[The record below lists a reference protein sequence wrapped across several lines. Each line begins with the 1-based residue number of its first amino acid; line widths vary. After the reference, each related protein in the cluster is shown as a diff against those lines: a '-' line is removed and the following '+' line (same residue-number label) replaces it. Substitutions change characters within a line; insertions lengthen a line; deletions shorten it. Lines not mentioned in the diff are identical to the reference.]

1 MAGKKET
8 QRQAVQEQRHSP
20 PEYTREE
27 LLAEAANLFGV
38 KPEVVSGALFDNGKE
53 AYAIEEMR
61 RLIRQ
66 FQQRKVYL

>member
-8 QRQAVQEQRHSP
+8 QQQAVEKQRPNP

-27 LLAEAANLFGV
+27 LLAGAANLFGV
-38 KPEVVSGALFDNGKE
+38 KPEVVAGALLGSGKE
-53 AYAIEEMR
+53 AYAIEEMG
-61 RLIRQ
+61 RLICQ